1 MQILIPRAE
10 RAATLLKARGE
21 TVAVSESSTGGLI
34 SAALLAIPGASAY
47 FIGGGVIYTRKAG
60 SELLQ
65 VAAEQA
71 KGLRSTTEPYA
82 LFVAR
87 TMCAKLGASWGI
99 GETGATGPSP
109 NRFGDVGRSAVAIV
123 GPREMS
129 RVIDTKSDDRVAN
142 MRAFAEAAL
151 DLLVEAL
158 EAK

>member
-1 MQILIPRAE
+1 MR
-10 RAATLLKARGE
+10 
-21 TVAVSESSTGGLI
+21 
-34 SAALLAIPGASAY
+34 
-47 FIGGGVIYTRKAG
+47 
-60 SELLQ
+60 
-65 VAAEQA
+65 
-71 KGLRSTTEPYA
+71 
-82 LFVAR
+82 
-87 TMCAKLGASWGI
+87 AKLGASWGI